1 MRNTLQIIVLLFSA
15 IIWQSCGSKTETT
28 DNDNMDSVS
37 DASVAVLADDMKSE
51 DVAAKRAMIEE
62 ARAKKQEERMQAVAA
77 KAKESLTYTD
87 ESGKVVY
94 NKAEIDP
101 SFTGGDKAMMTYLRD
116 NLQYPKA
123 AEDKGVEGTVFVNF
137 IVDEKGNVRQVV
149 ASDVVGD
156 DIDQLL
162 TKEAVRVVTA
172 MPVWVAGR
180 QHGKDVDVNFS
191 IPITFRLS
199 N

>member
-1 MRNTLQIIVLLFSA
+1 
-15 IIWQSCGSKTETT
+15 
-28 DNDNMDSVS
+28 MDSVS